1 MAAKAARPKPNRT
14 LPWIIAGVA
23 GLALVAVLAFGGPP
37 QPRHP
42 EPRPNP
48 EDLAVAVMPASFFAG
63 NPRPMRAYQMAREI
77 PGTLDGMYCYCEC
90 REHLGHRSLL
100 VCFNSQHGAGCDV
113 CMGEAELAHQMIQ
126 QGRSLEDIRTATDLA
141 YGN

>member
-1 MAAKAARPKPNRT
+1 MAAKNSRPKASKP

-23 GLALVAVLAFGGPP
+23 GLAIMAVLMFSGPA

-48 EDLAVAVMPASFFAG
+48 QDLAIAVMPASFFQG
-63 NPRPMRAYQMAREI
+63 SPRPTRAYQMAREI
-77 PGTLDGMYCYCEC
+77 PGTLDGLYCYCEC

-100 VCFNSQHGAGCDV
+100 ICFNSQHGAGCDV
-113 CMGEAELAHQMIQ
+113 CMGEAELAHQMTQ
-126 QGRSLEDIRTATDLA
+126 QGRSLVDIRAAVDLA
-141 YGN
+141 YGH